1 MGSDGRVVAFYS
13 VCRYITKCVWTFRSV
28 HSLFRLGFNESASDC
43 DSDYSKSNE
52 KKNERSCLGAVSVCD
67 KAK

>member
-1 MGSDGRVVAFYS
+1 MKVQVIVIQIIQKA
-13 VCRYITKCVWTFRSV
+13 T
-28 HSLFRLGFNESASDC
+28 
-43 DSDYSKSNE
+43 